1 MSELIALP
9 GSERDGETLSEH
21 VFRKIQTAIVQGDIA
36 PGSKI
41 SEPELARTYGIS
53 RGPLREAIHR
63 LEGQNLLVRV
73 PHVGARVVSL
83 TLEGLVELFQIR
95 ESLEGMACRLAAQRM
110 SRAELDE
117 LRRVLDMHEQDEAFQ
132 AGRGYYQQEGD
143 YDFHYKIIQASGNQI
158 LTRILCGELYQL
170 ARMYRIQYSATPN
183 RPRHAFAEH
192 HRILDAL
199 ADGDGELADLLMRRH
214 IGASRRNIEHQIAQA
229 ASQANGQRGQA

>member
-1 MSELIALP
+1 MKTKPGPKGFTLI
-9 GSERDGETLSEH
+9 E
-21 VFRKIQTAIVQGDIA
+21 
-36 PGSKI
+36 
-41 SEPELARTYGIS
+41 
-53 RGPLREAIHR
+53 
-63 LEGQNLLVRV
+63 LLVV
-73 PHVGARVVSL
+73 LAILGMLAALVGPAIFSNLGKGQRATAASQVSNL
-83 TLEGLVELFQIR
+83 ETALDTYLLEIGRYPETLEGLVELFQIR

-117 LRRVLDMHEQDEAFQ
+117 LRRVLETHEKDEAFQ

-170 ARMYRIQYSATPN
+170 ARMYRIQYSAAPN
-183 RPRHAFAEH
+183 RPRQAFAEH

-214 IGASRRNIEHQIAQA
+214 IGASRRNIEQQIAQG
-229 ASQANGQRGQA
+229 ASGGANSRRDQA